1 MTISKY
7 ISDFIE
13 EVTDITIDTNHVQD
27 GSDKYGLFKSPGRTI
42 RDFNDGSYK
51 FGVISHSYDTDEY
64 TLESKDFKSMGK
76 IFKIQ
81 PEEIDKIF
89 ASILYY
95 W

>member
-1 MTISKY
+1 MDRNEICKY
-7 ISDFIE
+7 FGKPAY
-13 EVTDITIDTNHVQD
+13 V
-27 GSDKYGLFKSPGRTI
+27 Y
-42 RDFNDGSYK
+42 FNDGSYL
-51 FGVISHSYDTDEY
+51 FGIISHSHNTDEY